1 MNAPTSVVRLA
12 GLIGSFLVGLATL
25 LGAEIELQEKVRD
38 LGAAPQGPFVRT
50 GDGAILGVD
59 ERGGLISRDDGTTWM
74 PRPLYDSSTYRSRPE
89 RALLR
94 TKEGIL
100 LYAFLNENE
109 KVFKWDDKQGGPL
122 AGCRLPMCLSRSE
135 DDGKTWAAP
144 VLLQEGW
151 CGAVRQMIQLR
162 SGRIVLVSQVAKANP
177 GRHVTVTYLSDDL
190 GKTWRVGEVIDLGTE
205 GNYAGKVAGLTAAT
219 HGGGIEGTIFEKQ
232 AGGAKLLLRVP
243 HGYLHELTSSDG
255 TQWKASMPSTIEASD
270 SPAMVVRLA
279 SGRLALAWNRYR
291 DPVAREGRRDEL
303 SIAFSEND
311 GLTWTIP
318 QVIAR
323 NRKVDGGRESRRWIS
338 YPYIFEPTPGRVWV
352 STMQG
357 NVRVELN
364 ESDFITPVAAP
375 LGGRSVRILALGD
388 SITRGARPGV
398 GPNVAFPAQLEAALR
413 NKGVRASVHG
423 VGIGSER
430 TDLALAR
437 LERDVLSQRPDFVT
451 VMYGTNDS
459 RVDRGKQTSRLTADA
474 FESNLNEM
482 IARLR
487 GAKIQVVLM
496 TPPRFAEEFPRDG
509 LGDESN
515 ARLAPFADRV
525 RKLAAQMGVP
535 LVDHFGGWTELQ
547 QRGQRLQEWTTDGC
561 HPNSVG
567 HSDLADRATAVIA
580 PLAAAIS
587 LSSL

>member
-1 MNAPTSVVRLA
+1 
-12 GLIGSFLVGLATL
+12 
-25 LGAEIELQEKVRD
+25 
-38 LGAAPQGPFVRT
+38 
-50 GDGAILGVD
+50 
-59 ERGGLISRDDGTTWM
+59 
-74 PRPLYDSSTYRSRPE
+74 
-89 RALLR
+89 
-94 TKEGIL
+94 
-100 LYAFLNENE
+100 
-109 KVFKWDDKQGGPL
+109 
-122 AGCRLPMCLSRSE
+122 
-135 DDGKTWAAP
+135 
-144 VLLQEGW
+144 
-151 CGAVRQMIQLR
+151 
-162 SGRIVLVSQVAKANP
+162 
-177 GRHVTVTYLSDDL
+177 
-190 GKTWRVGEVIDLGTE
+190 VGEVIDLGTE
-205 GNYAGKVAGLTAAT
+205 GNYAGKVAGLSATT

-255 TQWKASMPSTIEASD
+255 TQWKASMPSAIEASD

-364 ESDFITPVAAP
+364 ESDFIVPVAAP

-437 LERDVLSQRPDFVT
+437 LERDVLSQRPDLVT

-515 ARLAPFADRV
+515 VKLAPFTDRV

>member
-437 LERDVLSQRPDFVT
+437 LERDVLSQRPDLVT

-515 ARLAPFADRV
+515 VKLAPFTDRV

>member
-25 LGAEIELQEKVRD
+25 FGAEIELQEKVRD

-437 LERDVLSQRPDFVT
+437 LERDVLSQRPDLVT

-515 ARLAPFADRV
+515 VKLAPFTDRV

>member
-1 MNAPTSVVRLA
+1 MNAPNPVRRVF
-12 GLIGSFLVGLATL
+12 GLIWLILGGLATH

-38 LGAAPQGPFVRT
+38 LGSAPQGPFVRT
-50 GDGAILGVD
+50 GDGAIFGVD
-59 ERGGLISRDDGTTWM
+59 ERGGLVSRDDGRTWVQ
-74 PRPLYDSSTYRSRPE
+74 RPLYDPSTYRSRAE

-94 TKEGIL
+94 TKEGVL

-122 AGCRLPMCLSRSE
+122 EGCRLPVYVSRSE

-177 GRHVTVTYLSDDL
+177 GRHVTLTYLSDDL
-190 GKTWRVGEVIDLGTE
+190 GKTWRVGGVIDLGAE
-205 GNYAGKVAGLTAAT
+205 GNYAGKVAGLTATT

-232 AGGAKLLLRVP
+232 RGGVKLLLRVP
-243 HGYLHELTSSDG
+243 HGYLHELTSSEG

-279 SGRLALAWNRYR
+279 SARLALVWNRYR

-311 GLTWTIP
+311 GLTWTTP
-318 QVIAR
+318 QVVAR
-323 NRKVDGGRESRRWIS
+323 NRRVGGERESRRWIS
-338 YPYIFEPTPGRVWV
+338 YPYIFEPTPGRIWV

-364 ESDFITPVAAP
+364 ESDFIVPVAVP
-375 LGGRSVRILALGD
+375 LGGRSVRIAALGD

-398 GPNVAFPAQLEAALR
+398 GPNVAFSAQLDAVLR
-413 NKGVRASVHG
+413 SKGVRASVHG

-430 TDLALAR
+430 TDMALAR
-437 LERDVLSQRPDFVT
+437 LERDVLSQRPDIVT

-459 RVDRGKQTSRLTADA
+459 RVDQGKQESRLSADA
-474 FESNLNEM
+474 FASNLAAM
-482 IARLR
+482 IGRLR
-487 GAKIQVVLM
+487 DAKIHVVLM

-515 ARLAPFADRV
+515 VKLALFADRM
-525 RKLAAQMGVP
+525 RKVAAQTGVP

-561 HPNSVG
+561 HPNSLG
-567 HSDLADRATAVIA
+567 HSDLAQRASVVIA
-580 PLAAAIS
+580 PMAAAVSTFS
-587 LSSL
+587 L

>member
-338 YPYIFEPTPGRVWV
+338 YPYIFEPTPGRIWV

-364 ESDFITPVAAP
+364 EVEFMAPVAAP
-375 LGGRSVRILALGD
+375 LGGRTVRIVALGD

-398 GPNVAFPAQLEAALR
+398 GPNVAFPARLEAALR

>member
-1 MNAPTSVVRLA
+1 
-12 GLIGSFLVGLATL
+12 
-25 LGAEIELQEKVRD
+25 
-38 LGAAPQGPFVRT
+38 
-50 GDGAILGVD
+50 
-59 ERGGLISRDDGTTWM
+59 
-74 PRPLYDSSTYRSRPE
+74 
-89 RALLR
+89 
-94 TKEGIL
+94 
-100 LYAFLNENE
+100 
-109 KVFKWDDKQGGPL
+109 
-122 AGCRLPMCLSRSE
+122 
-135 DDGKTWAAP
+135 
-144 VLLQEGW
+144 
-151 CGAVRQMIQLR
+151 
-162 SGRIVLVSQVAKANP
+162 
-177 GRHVTVTYLSDDL
+177 
-190 GKTWRVGEVIDLGTE
+190 
-205 GNYAGKVAGLTAAT
+205 
-219 HGGGIEGTIFEKQ
+219 
-232 AGGAKLLLRVP
+232 
-243 HGYLHELTSSDG
+243 
-255 TQWKASMPSTIEASD
+255 
-270 SPAMVVRLA
+270 
-279 SGRLALAWNRYR
+279 
-291 DPVAREGRRDEL
+291 
-303 SIAFSEND
+303 
-311 GLTWTIP
+311 
-318 QVIAR
+318 
-323 NRKVDGGRESRRWIS
+323 
-338 YPYIFEPTPGRVWV
+338 
-352 STMQG
+352 
-357 NVRVELN
+357 
-364 ESDFITPVAAP
+364 
-375 LGGRSVRILALGD
+375 
-388 SITRGARPGV
+388 
-398 GPNVAFPAQLEAALR
+398 VAFPARLEAALR

-437 LERDVLSQRPDFVT
+437 LERDVLSQRPDLVT

-515 ARLAPFADRV
+515 VKLAPFTDRV